1 MRFEKGTPRLKWRI
15 FDCEG
20 EQVEE
25 GVFMGEGIED
35 YDVPESG
42 RIEFEVI

>member
-1 MRFEKGTPRLKWRI
+1 MKWRI

-20 EQVEE
+20 ELVEE
-25 GVFMGEGIED
+25 GVLVGKGIDD

-42 RIEFEVI
+42 RIEFELL